1 MTFLRDIT
9 ERKQAEA
16 RIQTLNADLERRV
29 EERTAQL
36 YASETRLSH
45 ILLTTSGAARGITL
59 GAQRDTESDT
69 AQSPPGV
76 RRPNRRATR
85 RRHTTPAIPLKIAGS
100 FARPTAIKSM

>member
-1 MTFLRDIT
+1 VTFLRDIT

-45 ILLTTSGAARGITL
+45 ILL
-59 GAQRDTESDT
+59 
-69 AQSPPGV
+69 
-76 RRPNRRATR
+76 
-85 RRHTTPAIPLKIAGS
+85 
-100 FARPTAIKSM
+100 

>member
-1 MTFLRDIT
+1 MVTFLRDIT

-45 ILLTTSGAARGITL
+45 ILTNHIRCRSWYHSGRAA
-59 GAQRDTESDT
+59 
-69 AQSPPGV
+69 
-76 RRPNRRATR
+76 
-85 RRHTTPAIPLKIAGS
+85 
-100 FARPTAIKSM
+100 